1 MKVLHQVFAIQQ
13 ISDLDKPRTR
23 QDTLSAQYIEYV
35 MDRRAGGGQ
44 LSFCNATDYLKATRL
59 KGENLSKIFSL
70 RMPEEGKMLEIVVV
84 ILINL
89 RHTLRPQVSHPKS
102 HYFVILTG

>member
-1 MKVLHQVFAIQQ
+1 MEVPHQVFAMQQ
-13 ISDLDKPRTR
+13 ISDLDEPRTR
-23 QDTLSAQYIEYV
+23 QDTLSTQHIEYV
-35 MDRRAGGGQ
+35 VDRRAGGGQ
-44 LSFCNATDYLKATRL
+44 LPLCNATDHLKASRL
-59 KGENLSKIFSL
+59 KGENLSKILSL

-89 RHTLRPQVSHPKS
+89 RHTFGLQVSHPKS